1 MQTALPIILCSLTCL
16 VLIISHFIPHE
27 ANTVVFSEIKGNWY
41 AVIKVAGYAIATLAV
56 LRSHIRRLQ
65 ARTTDWQYSTV
76 ALVCFLVFPLTYLFD
91 NIRENNGL
99 FVTTNFSDSDI
110 TDTSVLRDATVQLE
124 LLTGETYS
132 GKVSKIDGKKR
143 RLTVKLDLAISDL
156 GKSSQSLRIGEQ
168 SLQLSV
174 GETTIIPSKLMTVKR
189 RGLFFQG
196 LGRPLSIKKDGVVT
210 SWVYD
215 NVVSPLDT
223 TMFALVA
230 FYICSAAYRSFRV
243 RNFEAG
249 VLLATG
255 IIVMLV
261 NSPPT
266 SLIWD
271 GVFPA
276 KTAVDQFFVDKA
288 LINLKDWLLAVPGQA
303 ASRAILIGGALG
315 LVTQSLRVL
324 FGIERS
330 WLG

>member
-27 ANTVVFSEIKGNWY
+27 ANTVVFSQIKGTWY
-41 AVIKVAGYAIATLAV
+41 AIIKVAGYAIATLAV

-65 ARTTDWQYSTV
+65 ARTTDWQYSAV

-91 NIRENNGL
+91 NIRENNAL
-99 FVTTNFSDSDI
+99 FATTTFSDTIDV
-110 TDTSVLRDATVQLE
+110 SVLRGATVQLE
-124 LLTGETYS
+124 PVAGETYS
-132 GKVSKIDGKKR
+132 GKVFKIDGKKR

-156 GKSSQSLRIGEQ
+156 GKSGQSLRIGEQ
-168 SLQLSV
+168 SLQLSA
-174 GETTIIPSKLMTVKR
+174 GETIIIPSKLMVVKR
-189 RGLFFQG
+189 KSLFFQG
-196 LGRPLSIKKDGVVT
+196 LGRPLSIKKDGVAT

-276 KTAVDQFFVDKA
+276 KTAVDQFLVDKA